1 MGRLLNEKTT
11 LSVPFVGPA
20 ERGEISTQLISDPER
35 STWGEATKQ
44 FVSKINGYEQAEED
58 TETTL
63 HPSFEPHIY
72 TEAWANAVWSHLYN
86 YDEHAV
92 EWAEATALL
101 TFSGSYWL
109 DKDSQTFCPPLTFLT
124 YLQESKQARQRAL
137 SRALSSLDHWASLR
151 AIGGSGHNGYPR
163 VFLGLYLSEPVEAE
177 VFEPVLDAHVRNC
190 PLAEVEPHT
199 VENGVQMRTEV
210 TGEPPVELVNGI
222 GKQVPAL
229 AECGIVNETED
240 RQRMAAAL
248 HALNHDPYSTA
259 QSQ

>member
-20 ERGEISTQLISDPER
+20 ERGEVSTKLISDPEL
-35 STWGEATKQ
+35 STWGEATEQ
-44 FVSKINGYEQAEED
+44 FVSKIEGYEQAEAD
-58 TETTL
+58 TGTTL
-63 HPSFEPHIY
+63 HPAFDPHIY
-72 TEAWANAVWSHLYN
+72 TEAWADAVWSHLYN

-92 EWAEATALL
+92 EWAESTALL
-101 TFSGSYWL
+101 TFSASYWL

-137 SRALSSLDHWASLR
+137 SRALNSVDHWASLR

-163 VFLGLYLSEPVEAE
+163 VFLGLYLSEVVEPA
-177 VFEPVLDAHVRNC
+177 VFEPVLNAHVRNC
-190 PLAEVEPHT
+190 PLAEVGPHT

-210 TGEPPVELVNGI
+210 DVEPPVELVNGI

-229 AECGIVNETED
+229 SEGGIINETED

-248 HALNHDPYSTA
+248 HALNLDPYSTA
-259 QSQ
+259 QSR